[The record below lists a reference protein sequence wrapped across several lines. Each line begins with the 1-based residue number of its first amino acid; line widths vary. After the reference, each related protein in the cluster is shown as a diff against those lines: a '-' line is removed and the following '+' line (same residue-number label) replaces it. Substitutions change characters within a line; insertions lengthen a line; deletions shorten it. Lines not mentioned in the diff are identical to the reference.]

1 MKRSMWRVLAMALA
15 LGWLGA
21 AQAWEPSKTVE
32 FIVPAGTGGGADQM
46 ARAMQGII
54 AKYSLMKESVV
65 VINRSGGSG
74 AEGFLDVKAK
84 RSCLHNSSYA
94 D

>member
-1 MKRSMWRVLAMALA
+1 MKSSVWRVLAIAIALP
-15 LGWLGA
+15 WLGA

-46 ARAMQGII
+46 ARAMQRII
-54 AKYSLMKESVV
+54 AKYKLMNESVV

-74 AEGFLDVKAK
+74 AEGFPT
-84 RSCLHNSSYA
+84 
-94 D
+94 